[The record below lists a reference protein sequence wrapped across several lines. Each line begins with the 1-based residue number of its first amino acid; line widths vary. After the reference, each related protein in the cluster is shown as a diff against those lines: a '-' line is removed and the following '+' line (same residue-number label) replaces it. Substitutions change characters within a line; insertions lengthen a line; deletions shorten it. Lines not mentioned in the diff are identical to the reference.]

1 MSNKEIRIK
10 KINSAL
16 DHFSSIE
23 LKKISKEYEKRE
35 IEVIADEL
43 RHNYAFYNEENKIV
57 IINKEFIRTDRD
69 DLELAYVLLYEY
81 FHVYEQQS
89 GALSK
94 DSSFEEDAAI
104 YAKLVF
110 KKNNT
115 KLPKLF
121 N

>member
-1 MSNKEIRIK
+1 MSNKAMRIK

-16 DHFSSIE
+16 NHFYSIE

-57 IINKEFIRTDRD
+57 VINKEFIRSDRD
-69 DLELAYVLLYEY
+69 DLELAYVLLHEY
-81 FHVYEQQS
+81 FHVYEQKNAS
-89 GALSK
+89 LSK
-94 DSSFEEDAAI
+94 ESSFKEDADI

-110 KKNNT
+110 KKNKT
-115 KLPKLF
+115 KLPKRF
-121 N
+121 E